1 MTTESVSKQQL
12 SSLEKKLAS
21 AITSRADL
29 EKDLASQSSIFL
41 KFINKLSLVC
51 KGMDLELDNRL
62 ADFRKMNKDSQS
74 FVAIS
79 NQMNIVSDLLQQQT
93 KKNDQNVR
101 LMHNKV
107 LDSSKSLQKS
117 KGLPEQTRRE
127 LRAFIASIAE
137 QKETVIQYVPVLNTL
152 LKLYD
157 SAISAKVDLT
167 SVVTNNKNDTDF
179 DLTAV
184 INNIKNRVAIAI
196 EELRLSDKNQK
207 ALLLA
212 KRNVAASESNDELI
226 NSLVSI
232 FVIIAT
238 DLQEERDTAK
248 HFLSSLSKT
257 LSNVQ
262 KAVLSTISSS
272 NEIKKQNNILNG
284 KIQEQLSAM
293 SQDIKKANA
302 LETVKSDIN
311 DKLNTIIDILN
322 DKQKFEESSNKEI
335 SQKLLDMTNRVK
347 QLEEESK
354 KFQIRLEEQ
363 LIKSMQDALT
373 KLNNRAA
380 FDEYFTKAMVKF
392 HHHPYELSIV
402 VLDLDNFKQINDTY
416 GHTAGDKTLQVIA
429 NTLKKNVDKN
439 TFVGR
444 YGGEEFVLVY
454 SDKNK
459 ADLVNALNILR
470 KKIALLPFTFKI
482 NKVSITASIGCTHI
496 KSGDNIHQ
504 AFERADQA
512 LYQAKEQGKNR
523 VIYKD

>member
-21 AITSRADL
+21 AITSRAEL
-29 EKDLASQSSIFL
+29 ESDLASQSSIFL

-62 ADFRKMNKDSQS
+62 ADLRQMNKNSQS
-74 FVAIS
+74 FVALS

-101 LMHNKV
+101 LMHNQII
-107 LDSSKSLQKS
+107 DSSKSLQKS
-117 KGLPEQTRRE
+117 KGLPDQTRRE

-157 SAISAKVDLT
+157 SAISARVDLT
-167 SVVTNNKNDTDF
+167 SDVKNNKDDADITV
-179 DLTAV
+179 V
-184 INNIKNRVAIAI
+184 IDNIKNRVGIAI

-212 KRNVAASESNDELI
+212 KRNIAASKEHEELI
-226 NSLVSI
+226 NSLVNI
-232 FVIIAT
+232 FVIIAI

-248 HFLSSLSKT
+248 HFLSSLSQT

-262 KAVLSTISSS
+262 KAVLTTISSS
-272 NEIKKQNNILNG
+272 NDIKKQNNVLNE

-293 SQDIKKANA
+293 SQDIEKANS
-302 LETVKSDIN
+302 LEVVKSDIN
-311 DKLNTIIDILN
+311 DKLNTIINILN
-322 DKQKFEESSNKEI
+322 DKQEFEESSNNDI
-335 SQKLLDMTNRVK
+335 NQKLVDMTNRVK

-354 KFQIRLEEQ
+354 KFQTRLEEQ

-380 FDEYFTKAMVKF
+380 FDEYFTKAMVKY
-392 HHHPYELSIV
+392 HHNPYELSIV

-429 NTLKKNVDKN
+429 NTLKKNLDQN

-470 KKIALLPFTFKI
+470 KKIALLPFTFKN
-482 NKVSITASIGCTHI
+482 NKVSITTSIGCTHI